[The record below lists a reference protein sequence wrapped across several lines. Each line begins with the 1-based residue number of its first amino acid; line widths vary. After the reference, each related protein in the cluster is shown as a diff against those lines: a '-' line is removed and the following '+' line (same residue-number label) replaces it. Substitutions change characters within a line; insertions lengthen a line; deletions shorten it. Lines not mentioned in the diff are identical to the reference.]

1 MKLHRSLRLY
11 ASLAMF
17 LAPCVMA
24 ADTSIDPAAYP
35 SEALKLADTLTPDL
49 AASLKTCNVEAA
61 RSVHKRASEFLY
73 KKWNW
78 GANYEQLKPYRAC
91 FQMLSDIAAATQLVT
106 NKSLNTPP
114 RMVAGLY
121 DANYASC
128 RRLADPSFQSTEVSG
143 NMKWPDRFGAEPS
156 KRPCG

>member
-1 MKLHRSLRLY
+1 
-11 ASLAMF
+11 
-17 LAPCVMA
+17 MA

-61 RSVHKRASEFLY
+61 RSVHKRASEFIY